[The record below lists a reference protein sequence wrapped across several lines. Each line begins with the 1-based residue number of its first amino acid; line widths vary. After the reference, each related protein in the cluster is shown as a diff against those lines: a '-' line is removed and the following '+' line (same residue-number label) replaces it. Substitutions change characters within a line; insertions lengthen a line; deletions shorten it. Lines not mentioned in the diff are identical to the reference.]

1 MPRLSLHLRTFEY
14 RHAESILNA
23 NHRLKKEIER
33 VLARL
38 ELELPPGYGPRNPR
52 DASRPH
58 RQIQQAFVRHGWK
71 AETLVS
77 PRTTKRHYF
86 DLYKDRVAIEIE
98 LSNRELLYRDYIRF
112 LLAEADD
119 RLDVGVIVLLDEDAR
134 YAHPAGLR
142 NGLPR
147 LEDVANDL
155 AALRSVIGVPVWV
168 LAVS

>member
-1 MPRLSLHLRTFEY
+1 MHLRTFEY

-23 NHRLKKEIER
+23 NHRLKKEIEHI
-33 VLARL
+33 LTRL
-38 ELELPPGYGPRNPR
+38 ELELLPGYGPRSPGE
-52 DASRPH
+52 ASRPH
-58 RQIQQAFVRHGWK
+58 RQIQQAFVRKGWK
-71 AETLVS
+71 SEVLVS

-86 DLYKDRVAIEIE
+86 DLYKDRVAVEIE

-119 RLDVGVIVLLDEDAR
+119 RVDVGVIVLLDQDAR
-134 YAHPAGLR
+134 FTHPVGMR

-155 AALRSVIGVPVWV
+155 AALRSIIGVPIWV
-168 LAVS
+168 VALS